1 MMTVSTEKLKEELQ
15 RREFLLPTITIY
27 TEGRER
33 DVNITLKGSV
43 DLKELYGLA
52 IDDAVAYVAQC
63 IVAEITPRTNAM
75 QDILDSP
82 DQYVRDVGG
91 MFFRTPDVQDQ
102 RMEVD
107 SDWQSIGYTVY
118 FRILIRKRTPE
129 YTASLADRCAAEDL
143 LHAAGLYAHSRRMRL
158 IRDAVDNREY
168 HTHVAAAQEL
178 IKMHE
183 MKQQQER
190 V

>member
-102 RMEVD
+102 RIEVE

-118 FRILIRKRTPE
+118 FRVLIRKRTPE
-129 YTASLADRCAAEDL
+129 YTAALADRCAAEDI
-143 LHAAGLYAHSRRMRL
+143 LHQAGLYLHSKRMRL
-158 IRDAVDNREY
+158 IRDAVSSGEWP
-168 HTHVAAAQEL
+168 THMAAAQEL
-178 IKMHE
+178 IRMHKE
-183 MKQQQER
+183 KHNTEI

>member
-1 MMTVSTEKLKEELQ
+1 MITVSTEKLKEELQ
-15 RREFLLPTITIY
+15 RREFLLPKITLY

-43 DLKELYGLA
+43 DLTELQGLVLA
-52 IDDAVAYVAQC
+52 DAVAYVAQC
-63 IVAEITPRTNAM
+63 IVDEIRPRTRAM
-75 QDILDSP
+75 QDIFDSP
-82 DQYVRDVGG
+82 DQYVRDIGG
-91 MFFRTPDVQDQ
+91 MFIRSAFDVEDQ

-107 SDWQSIGYTVY
+107 SDWKSIGYTVY
-118 FRILIRKRTPE
+118 FRVLIRKRTPE

-158 IRDAVDNREY
+158 VRDAVESGEW
-168 HTHVAAAQEL
+168 TSHVAAAQEL
-178 IKMHE
+178 IKMHKKHNKE
-183 MKQQQER
+183 I